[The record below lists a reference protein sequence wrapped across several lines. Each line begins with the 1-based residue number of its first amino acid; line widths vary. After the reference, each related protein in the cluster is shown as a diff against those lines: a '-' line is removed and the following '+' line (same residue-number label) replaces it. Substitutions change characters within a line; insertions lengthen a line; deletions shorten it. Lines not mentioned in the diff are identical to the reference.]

1 MNVVHIAEIPSWLRR
16 RLSGA
21 ARAGSRPAHAIARGV
36 LRMFPKLQQ
45 DSCKYYRSIDSV
57 GNKILSVA
65 LRGKANREKAAA
77 TMETSAPTKLPFS
90 VLGEFAQ
97 SPATQPTSQ
106 LAGTPASEENLESV
120 AVPIGVLEVPIGV
133 WGSRRVESDSGESE
147 RVEVFGEDT
156 CTVIVFPQGAVI
168 RLSAS
173 VAPGQLVVIANRKS
187 GQIML
192 CRIVN
197 VRTYPNIKGYA
208 EIEFMHSAAGF
219 WGSYASQGT
228 LRLAAKVA
236 AEPRSTTADFWS
248 NGFAKEVV
256 SVAPSDV
263 TASSVAAAVPTEEE
277 PIANPIIQIPFGG
290 EPFPYTAQ
298 NMAQNMTQHMTAIG
312 TASEAR
318 LDTTGSEQKN
328 ARNSANQ
335 HPVLAPTS
343 SPLASSPAALSPRT
357 SSARTS
363 DEGSARFRIASL
375 LFSWWRPPIVQTVT
389 YGTPAPRRSWVLA
402 SLVPALLLLGAFG
415 LFLLRDGVGQPSAIS
430 QTAPMPEVSLGSPI
444 AKVVQTPQPKSNP
457 TFLVPQLPI
466 AKSENFPGTQ
476 IRDFA
481 DNIRPTRPPEKRTN
495 SEKKIP
501 KEKLL
506 APYSSANRLA
516 SVGREVPPDPA
527 GVDSN
532 AGVSPLQGVLATVQ
546 PRGGEAKAPELL
558 ASSAPIYPT
567 MARQAHVEGQVTI
580 EAVIDTTG
588 KLTNMTVVSGP
599 PLLQQAAI
607 DSLRTWK
614 YQPGYLNEKPVPT
627 KTSITVN
634 FRLR

>member
-1 MNVVHIAEIPSWLRR
+1 
-16 RLSGA
+16 
-21 ARAGSRPAHAIARGV
+21 
-36 LRMFPKLQQ
+36 
-45 DSCKYYRSIDSV
+45 
-57 GNKILSVA
+57 
-65 LRGKANREKAAA
+65 
-77 TMETSAPTKLPFS
+77 METSAPTKLPFS

-97 SPATQPTSQ
+97 SPATQPGGEPHGQ
-106 LAGTPASEENLESV
+106 LHGQPPAEPAGTSASEESPESV

-173 VAPGQLVVIANRKS
+173 IAPGQLVVIANRKS

-219 WGSYASQGT
+219 WGAYASQGT

-236 AEPRSTTADFWS
+236 SEPRSTTADFWS

-256 SVAPSDV
+256 SAPPSNV
-263 TASSVAAAVPTEEE
+263 VLPVAAAVRTEEE
-277 PIANPIIQIPFGG
+277 PIANHPIQIPFGG
-290 EPFPYTAQ
+290 EPVQHTAQ
-298 NMAQNMTQHMTAIG
+298 HTAQPMMQHMTAIG
-312 TASEAR
+312 TDSEAR
-318 LDTTGSEQKN
+318 LDVTGSEQKN
-328 ARNSANQ
+328 AWNSANQ
-335 HPVLAPTS
+335 HPVLVPPS
-343 SPLASSPAALSPRT
+343 SPLASSLPASSLPASSPRT
-357 SSARTS
+357 SSAPTS
-363 DEGSARFRIASL
+363 DEVSARFRIASL
-375 LFSWWRPPIVQTVT
+375 LFSWWRPPTVRTVT
-389 YGTPAPRRSWVLA
+389 YGTAVPRRSWVLV
-402 SLVPALLLLGAFG
+402 SLVPALVILCVLGVF
-415 LFLLRDGVGQPSAIS
+415 FLRDGVGQPSGIS
-430 QTAPMPEVSLGSPI
+430 QTAPAPEVSLGSPI
-444 AKVVQTPQPKSNP
+444 ANVVQNPQPQGN
-457 TFLVPQLPI
+457 TNFVVPQLPI
-466 AKSENFPGTQ
+466 AKAENFPGTQ
-476 IRDFA
+476 TRALA
-481 DNIRPTRPPEKRTN
+481 DNIRVSRPSERSRT

-516 SVGREVPPDPA
+516 SVGREVPPDPS
-527 GVDSN
+527 GVN
-532 AGVSPLQGVLATVQ
+532 ANTGASPLQGVLGTLQ
-546 PRGGEAKAPELL
+546 PLGGQAKAPELL
-558 ASSAPIYPT
+558 VSSAPIYPA

-580 EAVIDTTG
+580 EAVIDTNG
-588 KLTNMTVVSGP
+588 KLTNMTVISGP

-614 YQPGYLNEKPVPT
+614 YQPGYLNEKPVST